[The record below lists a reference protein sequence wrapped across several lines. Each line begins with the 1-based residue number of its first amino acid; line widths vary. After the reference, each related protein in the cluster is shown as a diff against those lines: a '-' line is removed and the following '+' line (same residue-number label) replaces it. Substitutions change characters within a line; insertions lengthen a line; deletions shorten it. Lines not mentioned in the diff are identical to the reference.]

1 MVLSMGN
8 KRKRFII
15 ACVKIEMRTTGERG
29 DTVFRS
35 LDKKMKIILLSVIVL
50 YVILSSMLVF
60 RTMENKS
67 SEMQRQLSLQY
78 TGQQHKN
85 AQLFMKWMEEM
96 ASLVTNN
103 TAVHASLTSSEY
115 DNTIPPILDGMISSN
130 LYILDMVMYGNSGSV
145 YASSNVS
152 AIRSFQ
158 ETQKLPEYTKFLSS
172 DLTSE
177 WIVQASSSLV
187 YKNTDPR
194 RKLVY
199 VAKIIDTNEKITGL
213 LLMNVDLKKMSSFYH
228 ADDPE
233 LYGRH
238 PTYIITHDHAILNA
252 NGLQEEPNDVIW
264 ETLQEDTQKEANEE
278 MTINQTEEGIVL
290 LYRLYHSDDRI
301 AILISGEPI
310 KSELRLLRNTLIGVG
325 AFILALFFI
334 LIKRL
339 SRSILDPLKDLY
351 KQMRRH
357 HEI

>member
-1 MVLSMGN
+1 M
-8 KRKRFII
+8 
-15 ACVKIEMRTTGERG
+15 
-29 DTVFRS
+29 FRS

-50 YVILSSMLVF
+50 YVILSSVIVF
-60 RTMENKS
+60 RTIENRS

-103 TAVHASLTSSEY
+103 TAVHASLSSSEY

-130 LYILDMVMYGNSGSV
+130 LYILDMVMYGNRGSV

-158 ETQKLPEYTKFLSS
+158 EIEKLPEYAEFLNS

-194 RKLVY
+194 RKLLY
-199 VAKIIDTNEKITGL
+199 VAKIIDTNDKTTGL
-213 LLMNVDLKKMSSFYH
+213 LLMTVDLKKMNSFYH

-238 PTYIITHDHAILNA
+238 PTYIVTHDHAILNA
-252 NGLQEEPNDVIW
+252 NGLQEEPNNAIW
-264 ETLQEDTQKEANEE
+264 DTLQNTKVEADEE
-278 MTINQTEEGIVL
+278 MTINQTDEGIVL

-301 AILISGEPI
+301 AIIISGEPI

-325 AFILALFFI
+325 AFILALFFV
-334 LIKRL
+334 LIQRL
-339 SRSILDPLKDLY
+339 SRSILDPLKELY
-351 KQMRRH
+351 KKMRRH
-357 HEI
+357 HDI